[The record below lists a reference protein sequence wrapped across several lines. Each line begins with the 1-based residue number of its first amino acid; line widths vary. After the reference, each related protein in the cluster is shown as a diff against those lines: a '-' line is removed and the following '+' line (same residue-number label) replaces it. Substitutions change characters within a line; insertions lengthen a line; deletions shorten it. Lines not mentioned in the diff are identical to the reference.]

1 MSKFCVKCGKEMDD
15 SARMCPNCGAPVSNN
30 RIQRREVVT
39 AIILSLVTCGIY
51 GIYWFICLTND
62 ANTVNEEPNATN
74 GGMAFLYTLI
84 TCGIYSFYWN
94 YKMGKKLYEAG
105 KKRNID
111 IADNSILYIILAVFG
126 LSIVNYC
133 ILQSDLNKF
142 AD

>member
-1 MSKFCVKCGKEMDD
+1 MWYLWY
-15 SARMCPNCGAPVSNN
+15 
-30 RIQRREVVT
+30 
-39 AIILSLVTCGIY
+39 ILVYL
-51 GIYWFICLTND
+51 FNND

-84 TCGIYSFYWN
+84 TCGIYSIYWN

-105 KKRNID
+105 KKHNID
-111 IADNSILYIILAVFG
+111 IADNSVLYIILAVFG

-133 ILQSDLNKF
+133 IIQSDLNKF